1 MSKISEVSKRTG
13 LSKRTLQYYD
23 DEGLLHVPRSPDNYR
38 MYDGETMQEIW
49 EILVYKEMGFKLSE
63 IKCITTLSES
73 EKNEYMKEYTKRL
86 KKKKQTME
94 EQIELI
100 TSIQKQHMFPKM
112 PEDGVKGTYVE
123 LASRLRK
130 KENRED

>member
-1 MSKISEVSKRTG
+1 MMSKISEVSKRTG

-38 MYDGETMQEIW
+38 MYDGE
-49 EILVYKEMGFKLSE
+49 
-63 IKCITTLSES
+63 
-73 EKNEYMKEYTKRL
+73 
-86 KKKKQTME
+86 TME

>member
-23 DEGLLHVPRSPDNYR
+23 DEGLLHVSRSPDNDR
-38 MYDGETMQEIW
+38 MYDGETMQ
-49 EILVYKEMGFKLSE
+49 
-63 IKCITTLSES
+63 
-73 EKNEYMKEYTKRL
+73 
-86 KKKKQTME
+86 

>member
-1 MSKISEVSKRTG
+1 MMSKISEVSKRTG

-38 MYDGETMQEIW
+38 MYDGETMQE
-49 EILVYKEMGFKLSE
+49 
-63 IKCITTLSES
+63 
-73 EKNEYMKEYTKRL
+73 
-86 KKKKQTME
+86 
-94 EQIELI
+94 QIELI

>member
-63 IKCITTLSES
+63 IKCITMLSES
-73 EKNEYMKEYTKRL
+73 EKIEYMKEYTKRL
-86 KKKKQTME
+86 KEKKQTIE

-100 TSIQKQHMFPKM
+100 TSIQKQHMFP
-112 PEDGVKGTYVE
+112 
-123 LASRLRK
+123 
-130 KENRED
+130 

>member
-38 MYDGETMQEIW
+38 MYDGETMQE
-49 EILVYKEMGFKLSE
+49 
-63 IKCITTLSES
+63 
-73 EKNEYMKEYTKRL
+73 
-86 KKKKQTME
+86 
-94 EQIELI
+94 QIELI
-100 TSIQKQHMFPKM
+100 TSIQKQHMFPQM

>member
-38 MYDGETMQEIW
+38 MYDGE
-49 EILVYKEMGFKLSE
+49 
-63 IKCITTLSES
+63 
-73 EKNEYMKEYTKRL
+73 
-86 KKKKQTME
+86 TME

>member
-1 MSKISEVSKRTG
+1 MSKISKVSKRTG

-38 MYDGETMQEIW
+38 MYDGETMQ
-49 EILVYKEMGFKLSE
+49 
-63 IKCITTLSES
+63 
-73 EKNEYMKEYTKRL
+73 
-86 KKKKQTME
+86 

>member
-38 MYDGETMQEIW
+38 MYDGETMQE
-49 EILVYKEMGFKLSE
+49 
-63 IKCITTLSES
+63 
-73 EKNEYMKEYTKRL
+73 
-86 KKKKQTME
+86 Q
-94 EQIELI
+94 LI

>member
-1 MSKISEVSKRTG
+1 
-13 LSKRTLQYYD
+13 
-23 DEGLLHVPRSPDNYR
+23 
-38 MYDGETMQEIW
+38 
-49 EILVYKEMGFKLSE
+49 
-63 IKCITTLSES
+63 
-73 EKNEYMKEYTKRL
+73 MKAENNKRL
-86 KKKKQTME
+86 KEKKQTME

-100 TSIQKQHMFPKM
+100 TSIQKQHMFPQM

>member
-38 MYDGETMQEIW
+38 MYDGETMQE
-49 EILVYKEMGFKLSE
+49 
-63 IKCITTLSES
+63 
-73 EKNEYMKEYTKRL
+73 R
-86 KKKKQTME
+86 
-94 EQIELI
+94 IELI

>member
-1 MSKISEVSKRTG
+1 M
-13 LSKRTLQYYD
+13 
-23 DEGLLHVPRSPDNYR
+23 
-38 MYDGETMQEIW
+38 
-49 EILVYKEMGFKLSE
+49 SE

-86 KKKKQTME
+86 E
-94 EQIELI
+94 EKIQKVEGQVEII
-100 TSIQKQHMFPKM
+100 KSIQKQHMFPKM

>member
-38 MYDGETMQEIW
+38 MYDGETMQE
-49 EILVYKEMGFKLSE
+49 
-63 IKCITTLSES
+63 
-73 EKNEYMKEYTKRL
+73 
-86 KKKKQTME
+86 
-94 EQIELI
+94 QIELI

>member
-38 MYDGETMQEIW
+38 MYDGETMQE
-49 EILVYKEMGFKLSE
+49 
-63 IKCITTLSES
+63 
-73 EKNEYMKEYTKRL
+73 
-86 KKKKQTME
+86 
-94 EQIELI
+94 QIELI

-130 KENRED
+130 KENSED

>member
-1 MSKISEVSKRTG
+1 MMSKISEVSKRTG

-63 IKCITTLSES
+63 IKCITTLSELS
-73 EKNEYMKEYTKRL
+73 
-86 KKKKQTME
+86 
-94 EQIELI
+94 LI
-100 TSIQKQHMFPKM
+100 HI
-112 PEDGVKGTYVE
+112 
-123 LASRLRK
+123 
-130 KENRED
+130 

>member
-1 MSKISEVSKRTG
+1 MGKISEVSKRTG

-38 MYDGETMQEIW
+38 MYDGETMQE
-49 EILVYKEMGFKLSE
+49 
-63 IKCITTLSES
+63 
-73 EKNEYMKEYTKRL
+73 
-86 KKKKQTME
+86 
-94 EQIELI
+94 QIELI